1 MPYSDSAGQIS
12 CQSCHFLYKIFFV
25 RNKVGGRPTIN
36 FNLTPRHILNCV
48 IPRVLMYRA
57 WKSVKGSDMEGS
69 LGKKVY
75 RLLYK
80 DAQAH
85 YRPISPICQEVPVN
99 GFVSNWVCGVLLWT
113 HSQLCHF
120 CCAML
125 CISAAIA
132 VMRCPSVCLSR
143 SWIIIMSKRINI
155 SSKFFNHRVAT
166 PLNGVAIFPRKRP

>member
-57 WKSVKGSDMEGS
+57 WKSVR
-69 LGKKVY
+69 KKVY